1 MRKET
6 KSLKTSFEDSLEKS
20 KNAAS
25 ETKNMK

>member
-6 KSLKTSFEDSLEKS
+6 KSLKTLFEDSLEKS

-25 ETKNMK
+25 ETKKI